1 MRRGFLN
8 SGGSTKPP
16 PAPKSPPAPSRQAAP
31 PPAPKQAAAQSSA
44 EEADAFVQR
53 IVDAAYAG
61 GFDALREE
69 ILRLDAASDATFG
82 TWVIRGGLD
91 ALASDPRPGDARD
104 RYTALCAVAL
114 GGDPA
119 CVQLLL
125 HPPACERSIAA
136 ASTDVCLQNWNWK
149 TPGALESTYPPL
161 VVAGI
166 QGHVG
171 VIDALLNAGVYI
183 NQRASSDVEG
193 VTALHMA
200 TRYVRLEAVEMLLR
214 RGADV
219 HAKTVGDGSQL
230 MNSPLTYLVMATSA
244 PGDDVSGTVLETP
257 EVSEDASAPDD
268 RRAVAQA
275 LLAAGADP
283 HAPLLLP
290 SGKPKHNVG
299 SLVGQAVAI
308 QHLPLFEA
316 LATHRC
322 PPGEL
327 SRAVL
332 GDPQG
337 KRPAG
342 KKRPAPDARYLE
354 LTSLAKHEVELAEQ
368 LCDYDD
374 ESDDSED
381 PNRASL
387 EDARAI
393 LKMIRRLGT
402 QGKEPRGK
410 PPTRAARPRRT
421 APVRASSTPSEAAP
435 QTCHECGAPVVDDGE
450 LVGPCRRCGKS
461 FCSRKC
467 EHKGWRPGGF
477 GCSGVIARR
486 DDFVRLHGST
496 FWQACDA
503 NSDAAMDA
511 VERQAEMIERNIAA
525 AQARGV
531 VCE

>member
-16 PAPKSPPAPSRQAAP
+16 PAPSRQAVP
-31 PPAPKQAAAQSSA
+31 PPAPKQAQSSTD
-44 EEADAFVQR
+44 EADAFVQR
-53 IVDAAYAG
+53 IVDAAFAG
-61 GFDALREE
+61 GVDALREE

-219 HAKTVGDGSQL
+219 HAKTVGNDSQL
-230 MNSPLTYLVMATSA
+230 MNSPLTYLVMATSR
-244 PGDDVSGTVLETP
+244 PGDDTSGTVLETP
-257 EVSEDASAPDD
+257 EVSDDASAPDD
-268 RRAVAQA
+268 RGAVARA

-290 SGKPKHNVG
+290 SGKPKHDVG

-308 QHLPLFEA
+308 HHLPLFEA

-327 SRAVL
+327 SLAVL
-332 GDPQG
+332 GEPPG
-337 KRPAG
+337 RKRPG
-342 KKRPAPDARYLE
+342 EPRYVELKRLAEYE
-354 LTSLAKHEVELAEQ
+354 LNLAEQ

-421 APVRASSTPSEAAP
+421 PPARASSTPSEAAP

-450 LVGPCRRCGKS
+450 LIGPCRRCGKS

-511 VERQAEMIERNIAA
+511 VELQAEMIERNIAA

>member
-1 MRRGFLN
+1 M
-8 SGGSTKPP
+8 
-16 PAPKSPPAPSRQAAP
+16 
-31 PPAPKQAAAQSSA
+31 
-44 EEADAFVQR
+44 
-53 IVDAAYAG
+53 
-61 GFDALREE
+61 
-69 ILRLDAASDATFG
+69 RLDAASDATFG
-82 TWVIRGGLD
+82 TWVMRGGLD
-91 ALASDPRPGDARD
+91 ALAHDPRPGDEPRD

-119 CVQLLL
+119 CVSLLL
-125 HPPACERSIAA
+125 DPPTRERSVAA

-149 TPGALESTYPPL
+149 TPGAHESTYPPL

-283 HAPLLLP
+283 HAPLLLR
-290 SGKPKHNVG
+290 SGKPKHDVG

-308 QHLPLFEA
+308 HHLPLFEA

-332 GDPQG
+332 GDPPG
-337 KRPAG
+337 RKRPAS
-342 KKRPAPDARYLE
+342 DARY
-354 LTSLAKHEVELAEQ
+354 VELKRLAEYELNLVEQ
-368 LCDYDD
+368 LCDYGSDA
-374 ESDDSED
+374 ESDESED

-421 APVRASSTPSEAAP
+421 APARASSTPSEAAP
-435 QTCHECGAPVVDDGE
+435 RTSGACHECGAPVVDDGE
-450 LVGPCRRCGKS
+450 LIGPCRRCGKS

-503 NSDAAMDA
+503 NSNAAMDA

>member
-8 SGGSTKPP
+8 GGGSTRPP
-16 PAPKSPPAPSRQAAP
+16 PAPARQAAP
-31 PPAPKQAAAQSSA
+31 PPAPKQAQSSA
-44 EEADAFVQR
+44 DEADAFVQR

-119 CVQLLL
+119 CVGLLL
-125 HPPACERSIAA
+125 NPPALERSIAA

-183 NQRASSDVEG
+183 NQRASDVEG
-193 VTALHMA
+193 TTALHWA

-230 MNSPLTYLVMATSA
+230 MNSPLTYLVMATSR
-244 PGDDVSGTVLETP
+244 PGDDTSGTVLETP
-257 EVSEDASAPDD
+257 EVSDDVSAPDD
-268 RRAVAQA
+268 RGAVARA

-283 HAPLLLP
+283 HAPLLLR
-290 SGKPKHNVG
+290 SGKPKHDVG

-332 GDPQG
+332 GEPPG
-337 KRPAG
+337 RKRPG
-342 KKRPAPDARYLE
+342 EPRYVELKRLAEYE
-354 LTSLAKHEVELAEQ
+354 LNLAEQ

-393 LKMIRRLGT
+393 LKMIRRLGI
-402 QGKEPRGK
+402 QGKPLRGK
-410 PPTRAARPRRT
+410 PATRAARKRVP
-421 APVRASSTPSEAAP
+421 ASEAAP
-435 QTCHECGAPVVDDGE
+435 RTGGTCHECGAPIVDDGE

-467 EHKGWRPGGF
+467 EHKGWKPGGF